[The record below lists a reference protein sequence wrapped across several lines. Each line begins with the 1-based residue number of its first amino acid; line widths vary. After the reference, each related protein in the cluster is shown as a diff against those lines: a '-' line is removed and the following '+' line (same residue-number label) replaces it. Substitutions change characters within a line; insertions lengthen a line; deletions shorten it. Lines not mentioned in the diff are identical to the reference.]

1 MRIDVIASS
10 LSYELGRMT
19 VDLGIFA
26 FGIGLLLFG
35 MAQRRKNRR
44 LGRALIVGGVGV
56 LVLYL
61 LSKAGMSG

>member
-56 LVLYL
+56 LVFYL
-61 LSKAGMSG
+61 LAKAGMSG